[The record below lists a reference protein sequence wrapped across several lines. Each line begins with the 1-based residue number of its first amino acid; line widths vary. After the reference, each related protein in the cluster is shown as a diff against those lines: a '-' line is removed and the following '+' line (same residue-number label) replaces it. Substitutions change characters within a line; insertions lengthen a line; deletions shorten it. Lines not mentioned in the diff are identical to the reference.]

1 METTG
6 VVRRIDEL
14 GRIVIPKE
22 IRRSLRIKE
31 GDSLEICVERDM
43 VALKKHSSLN
53 NLEDFAEIYA
63 DSVNQALDS
72 VVVITDND
80 SVIACAG
87 LSKKEYIK
95 SHISE
100 FLEQTILER
109 KRVLVKEKQEL
120 SIIEHKKLRAS
131 FTIHPIVSNGE
142 VVGLVIILAQKRIIS
157 DLEDKTALVASQ
169 FLGKHVEQ

>member
-31 GDSLEICVERDM
+31 GDSLEICVEKDT

-53 NLEDFAEIYA
+53 NLEDFAEDYA
-63 DSVNQALDS
+63 DSVNQALGSD
-72 VVVITDND
+72 VIITDND

-87 LSKKEYIK
+87 LSKKEYIG

-109 KRVLVKEKQEL
+109 KSVVVKEKQEL
-120 SIIEHKKLRAS
+120 SIIEQKKIKTS
-131 FTIHPIVSNGE
+131 FAIHPIVSNGD
-142 VVGLVIILAQKRIIS
+142 VVGLVIILPQNRMITG
-157 DLEDKTALVASQ
+157 LEDKTALVASQ